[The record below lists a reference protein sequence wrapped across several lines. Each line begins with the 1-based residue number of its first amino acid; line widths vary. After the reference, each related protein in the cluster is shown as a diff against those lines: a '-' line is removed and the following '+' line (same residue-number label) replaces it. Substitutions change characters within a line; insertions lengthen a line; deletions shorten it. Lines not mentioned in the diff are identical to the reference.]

1 MLATA
6 LAAASLGTAIVATD
20 QAVLRARS
28 LTVTAT
34 WVKPGNPGDD

>member
-20 QAVLRARS
+20 QAVLRA
-28 LTVTAT
+28 TARESAPAQAQLWQGET
-34 WVKPGNPGDD
+34 L